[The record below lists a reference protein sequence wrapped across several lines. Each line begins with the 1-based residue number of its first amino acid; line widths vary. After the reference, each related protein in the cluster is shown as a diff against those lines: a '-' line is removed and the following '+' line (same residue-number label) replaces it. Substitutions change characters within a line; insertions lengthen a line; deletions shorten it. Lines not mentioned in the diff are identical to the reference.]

1 MSGRKQPPI
10 IRREIML
17 PTEILK
23 NDHREAMDLIEQL
36 ENAEDEGSEAYME
49 TTFFPSRSK

>member
-1 MSGRKQPPI
+1 
-10 IRREIML
+10 ML

>member
-1 MSGRKQPPI
+1 M
-10 IRREIML
+10 IRSEIML
-17 PTEILK
+17 PSEILK

-49 TTFFPSRSK
+49 TTIFPSRSK